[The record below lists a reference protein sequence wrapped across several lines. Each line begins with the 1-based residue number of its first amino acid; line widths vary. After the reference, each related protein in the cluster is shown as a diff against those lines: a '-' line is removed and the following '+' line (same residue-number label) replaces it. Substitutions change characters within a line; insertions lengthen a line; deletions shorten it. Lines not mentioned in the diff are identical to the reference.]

1 MNIRAKQ
8 LGMNDTTFK
17 NCNGLDEDG
26 HLTTAH
32 DVALMS
38 AELIKHEKIF
48 DYTLIFL
55 SIFEEVKESVLYLM
69 EKDGPRSCKKIL
81 LVREPIGIR
90 ATIPFC

>member
-1 MNIRAKQ
+1 MIP
-8 LGMNDTTFK
+8 FK

-48 DYTLIFL
+48 DYTLTWMDYVRDGETQLVNTNKLISQL
-55 SIFEEVKESVLYLM
+55 QRYHRIKNRYHQSGGQLYFRY
-69 EKDGPRSCKKIL
+69 G
-81 LVREPIGIR
+81 
-90 ATIPFC
+90 

>member
-1 MNIRAKQ
+1 MI
-8 LGMNDTTFK
+8 DP
-17 NCNGLDEDG
+17 
-26 HLTTAH
+26 
-32 DVALMS
+32 
-38 AELIKHEKIF
+38 IIF
-48 DYTLIFL
+48 NFL